1 MKSTIR
7 NSVGE
12 TYTKNNNNNNYQFNK
27 NLDRRNNNNMNTSN
41 NINVSNMMNS
51 NNNSHANKMNV
62 NMNDSYDN
70 LSNKVINTSNNFFY
84 ILLFIIFASIIGLII
99 YFKDRIFDYIN
110 NMFENKK
117 MKKDNDE
124 LEELRKKLNDKDK
137 EINDIKMNDKI
148 KNDKKEDESS
158 NKKNNDE
165 MKKIYT
171 EKQFVKENSFCYIG
185 DDDNMRHCIEA
196 YNGDICESGDVY
208 KRIDECLMPKN
219 L

>member
-12 TYTKNNNNNNYQFNK
+12 TYTKNNNNNYQFNK

-62 NMNDSYDN
+62 NMNESYDN
-70 LSNKVINTSNNFFY
+70 LSNKVINSSNSFFY

-99 YFKDRIFDYIN
+99 YFKDRIVAYVN
-110 NMFENKK
+110 NMFENKQ

-148 KNDKKEDESS
+148 KNDKKEDKSS

-165 MKKIYT
+165 LKKIYT

-208 KRIDECLMPKN
+208 NRIDECLMPKN